1 MGQDLEASQGTAP
14 SFLIWAMRDKNA
26 APLQRVQ
33 IIKGWV
39 DRISGRPHE
48 KVIDVACSD
57 GLTPDPITKR
67 CPDND
72 ALVDISDCSISSDRG
87 ANDIKTVWTDDSFDS
102 TVKSFYYVRVLEN
115 PSCRWSTWDAV
126 INGTKPREDLQPT
139 IQERAWSSPEL
150 FELSMS
156 KKTQPL
162 MDLVKKHCEENVKPI
177 QAEYSALQ
185 NEKEDRWSWHPRQI
199 ELMEGAKEKAKELG
213 LWNFFLPD
221 PDGNIGDGLT
231 NLDYTYVA
239 TEIGKYP
246 LASESMN
253 CSAQDTGNMEVL
265 ERVGTEEQKKQW
277 LEPLLNGEIRSAY
290 AMTEPNLASSDAKN
304 ISTSAVLDG
313 DEWVINGEKF
323 YISGAGD
330 PRCKI
335 MIVMV
340 KTSPDAHPSKQQSQI
355 LVPKDTPGVHIL
367 EGMQVFGHDHAP
379 HGHMHIKF
387 DNVRVPKENI
397 LLGEGRGFE
406 ISQVRLGPGRIHHCM
421 RTIGK
426 AEVALELMVKRAGN
440 REAFG
445 KPIAKLGGNL
455 EIISRARIE
464 INAMRLAVL
473 QAAKAMDVLGNKEAR
488 VYVSAI
494 KAMVP
499 EKACKIID
507 QAIQMHGAAGIS
519 QWTPLAG
526 LYTDIRHLRFADG
539 PDEVHHMVV
548 GRAEMQKYDLW

>member
-1 MGQDLEASQGTAP
+1 MSVNLNPDLFQLAMSDEA
-14 SFLIWAMRDKNA
+14 
-26 APLQRVQ
+26 
-33 IIKGWV
+33 
-39 DRISGRPHE
+39 
-48 KVIDVACSD
+48 
-57 GLTPDPITKR
+57 
-67 CPDND
+67 
-72 ALVDISDCSISSDRG
+72 
-87 ANDIKTVWTDDSFDS
+87 
-102 TVKSFYYVRVLEN
+102 
-115 PSCRWSTWDAV
+115 
-126 INGTKPREDLQPT
+126 
-139 IQERAWSSPEL
+139 
-150 FELSMS
+150 
-156 KKTQPL
+156 QPL
-162 MDLVKKHCEENVKPI
+162 MDLVKKHCEENVAPI
-177 QAEYSALQ
+177 QEEFYGLHSQ
-185 NEKEDRWSWHPRQI
+185 KEDRWSWHPRQL
-199 ELMEGAKEKAKELG
+199 ELLEEVKNKARDLG

-221 PDGNIGDGLT
+221 NDGNIGEALT
-231 NLDYTYVA
+231 NLDYAYIA
-239 TEIGKYP
+239 DELGKYP
-246 LASESMN
+246 LSSESMN
-253 CSAQDTGNMEVL
+253 CSAPDTGNMEVL
-265 ERVGTEEQKKQW
+265 QQVGTPEQKKEW

-335 MIVMV
+335 MITMV

-355 LVPKDTPGVHIL
+355 LVPKDNPGVEIL

-379 HGHMHIKF
+379 QGHMHIRF
-387 DNVRVPKENI
+387 NNVRVPKENI

-426 AEVALELMVKRAGN
+426 AEKALELMVKRAGS

-445 KPIAKLGGNL
+445 KPIAKLGKNV
-455 EIISRARIE
+455 EVISRARID
-464 INAMRLAVL
+464 INAMRLSVL

-488 VYVSAI
+488 IYISAV

-499 EKACKIID
+499 EKACQIVD

-526 LYTDIRHLRFADG
+526 MYTDMRHLRFADG

-548 GRAEMQKYDLW
+548 GRAELQKYDLW